1 MRWES
6 KVFEIQDPS
15 AGAIASHNGAPLAG
29 AVIDGEPRNA
39 PAASVS
45 AMDDGQPTAPP
56 HRWASLADRLN
67 PNRAAFD
74 AQLKA
79 SWKSLSKVE
88 RKRIIDEDRRQIAAL
103 KARAKERLP
112 FESDPNDHCETSPT
126 AYEHIAPIL
135 ELMAK
140 RLHKKPEDLMIY
152 DPYFCAGS
160 VVRHLNRL
168 GFGNVYNKREDFY
181 KAIAERRV
189 PRFDVL
195 LTNPPYSGDHFDK
208 LLKFLQD
215 KDRPSL
221 MLLPDYFSKKTNQ
234 YRAENYCFLNPGE
247 RYHYWTPEGMR
258 PNDDSSK
265 KRGHHNLM
273 LGTRNSP
280 FASHWYI
287 NMNPVMTNDELI
299 KVVGDESESVTL
311 AEGSYLY
318 RTQEEIPKTNFKGT
332 TTRDGNPRK
341 KRGKKR

>member
-1 MRWES
+1 
-6 KVFEIQDPS
+6 
-15 AGAIASHNGAPLAG
+15 
-29 AVIDGEPRNA
+29 
-39 PAASVS
+39 
-45 AMDDGQPTAPP
+45 MDDGQPTSSPSR
-56 HRWASLADRLN
+56 RWASLADRLN

-79 SWKSLSKVE
+79 SWKSLSKIE
-88 RKRIIDEDRRQIAAL
+88 RQRIIDEDRRQITAL

-135 ELMAK
+135 ELIAR
-140 RLHKKPEDLMIY
+140 RLGKKKEDLMIY

-181 KAIAERRV
+181 KVIADCRV
-189 PRFDVL
+189 PEFDVL

-208 LLKFLQD
+208 LLQFVVD

-221 MLLPDYFSKKTNQ
+221 MLLPDYFSNKSIHYK
-234 YRAENYCFLNPGE
+234 AENYCFLNPGE

-258 PNDDSSK
+258 PNGDNSK
-265 KRGHHNLM
+265 KRGHRNLM

-299 KVVGDESESVTL
+299 AAAEDKSGSVTL

-318 RTQEEIPKTNFKGT
+318 RTQEEIPKMNFKGT
-332 TTRDGNPRK
+332 TASGGTARKRRK
-341 KRGKKR
+341 KKR

>member
-1 MRWES
+1 
-6 KVFEIQDPS
+6 
-15 AGAIASHNGAPLAG
+15 
-29 AVIDGEPRNA
+29 
-39 PAASVS
+39 
-45 AMDDGQPTAPP
+45 MDDGQLTAPP

-88 RKRIIDEDRRQIAAL
+88 RKRIIDEDKRQIAAL

-135 ELMAK
+135 ELIA
-140 RLHKKPEDLMIY
+140 RYLGKKNEDLLIY

-160 VVRHLNRL
+160 VVRHLNKL
-168 GFGNVYNKREDFY
+168 GFNVYNKREDFY
-181 KAIAERRV
+181 QVIADDRV
-189 PRFDVL
+189 PQFDVL
-195 LTNPPYSGDHFDK
+195 LTNPPYSGDHFDR
-208 LLKFLQD
+208 LLQFLED

-221 MLLPDYFSKKTNQ
+221 MLLPDYFSENKSNRYK
-234 YRAENYCFLNPGE
+234 AENYCFLNPGE

-258 PNDDSSK
+258 PSDDNSK
-265 KRGHHNLM
+265 KRGHRNLM

-287 NMNPVMTNDELI
+287 NMNPVMTNDEFI
-299 KVVGDESESVTL
+299 SVVEESGSVTL

-318 RTQEEIPKTNFKGT
+318 RTQEEIPKSNFKGT
-332 TTRDGNPRK
+332 TTTDGTPRK
-341 KRGKKR
+341 KRKKKR